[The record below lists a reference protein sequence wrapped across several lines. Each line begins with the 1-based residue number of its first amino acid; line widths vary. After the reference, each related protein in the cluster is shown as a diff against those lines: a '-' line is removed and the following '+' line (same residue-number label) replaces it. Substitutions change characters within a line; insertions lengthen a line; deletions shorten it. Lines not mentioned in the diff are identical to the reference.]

1 LLTQLRAWRAEG
13 DEIIL
18 FRDVD
23 KIVYTGPHAKALR
36 EEGQLMEELTSHSTG
51 KEAPHSHCTGKV
63 AIVGTYTTSGIIC
76 TNSYLSPH
84 CTGVGNHRFQ
94 LHDFDAHTV
103 LGTDYPKTVR
113 PQGRALRCGAEHTVK
128 WYNKVLTKLLIHH
141 RSFEKLEFFQSNHHI
156 MSADVFQTL
165 FNRWDME
172 VTQLMLALEN
182 SVISFVMEA

>member
-63 AIVGTYTTSGIIC
+63 AIVGMYATQGIIC
-76 TNSYLSPH
+76 TNSYLSTH
-84 CTGVGNHRFQ
+84 GAEVGNHQFQ
-94 LHDFDAHTV
+94 LHNFDACKV
-103 LGTDYPKTVR
+103 LGTDYPKTVC
-113 PQGRALRCGAEHTVK
+113 PNGRTLNCGAAQTVK
-128 WYNKVLTKLLIHH
+128 QYNK
-141 RSFEKLEFFQSNHHI
+141 
-156 MSADVFQTL
+156 
-165 FNRWDME
+165 
-172 VTQLMLALEN
+172 MLR
-182 SVISFVMEA
+182 